1 MKRIPFQERIAYTL
15 HVLYRV
21 TGHMS
26 DRILVSQP
34 SPDRRTESR
43 ERRDQQR

>member
-1 MKRIPFQERIAYTL
+1 MKRIPFQEWIAYTL
-15 HVLYRV
+15 HILYRV
-21 TGHMS
+21 TGYVS
-26 DRILVSQP
+26 DRTLVSQQ